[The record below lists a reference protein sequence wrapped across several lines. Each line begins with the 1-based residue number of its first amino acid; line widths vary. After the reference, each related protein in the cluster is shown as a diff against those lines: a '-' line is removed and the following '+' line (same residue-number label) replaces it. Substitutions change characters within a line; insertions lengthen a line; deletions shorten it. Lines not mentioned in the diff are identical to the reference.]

1 MDADTAVLER
11 RIETWMNDAAKGGAR
26 TRPVRLVERWN
37 DLKKKCKAAKET
49 AKEGKKNVEELMQL
63 QQAVRLAQ
71 AMLEQEAESYEF
83 EVERV
88 AAHAAAHRRDE
99 ERYREEYERLEERD
113 RQFVQD
119 IAEKKAELVR
129 AREEQ
134 TLALKLDELR
144 KKCAELPS
152 RTETE
157 ARMREVDAEIE
168 AALEEERALNEM
180 FASKSKQ
187 YALAAHAMNEL
198 AEVFDNAVAG
208 EEEQDDDEEEEGEE
222 EVEEE
227 DEGAGVEEGD
237 EKDQAQQGQDEQEEG
252 AVPKIEG

>member
-1 MDADTAVLER
+1 
-11 RIETWMNDAAKGGAR
+11 
-26 TRPVRLVERWN
+26 
-37 DLKKKCKAAKET
+37 
-49 AKEGKKNVEELMQL
+49 
-63 QQAVRLAQ
+63 
-71 AMLEQEAESYEF
+71 
-83 EVERV
+83 
-88 AAHAAAHRRDE
+88 
-99 ERYREEYERLEERD
+99 
-113 RQFVQD
+113 
-119 IAEKKAELVR
+119 
-129 AREEQ
+129 
-134 TLALKLDELR
+134 
-144 KKCAELPS
+144 
-152 RTETE
+152 
-157 ARMREVDAEIE
+157 MREVDAEIE

-252 AVPKIEG
+252 AVPMIEG